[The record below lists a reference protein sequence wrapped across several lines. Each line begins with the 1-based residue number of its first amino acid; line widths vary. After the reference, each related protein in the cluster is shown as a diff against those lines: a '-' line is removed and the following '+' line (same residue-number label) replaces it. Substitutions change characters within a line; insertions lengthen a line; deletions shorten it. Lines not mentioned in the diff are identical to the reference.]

1 MGSTLPGRHR
11 FPRTCRQPGQ
21 PDRQVK
27 FRIGRCPPHPA
38 RRWVSRSRQSAL
50 NLWRRLGRAEV
61 ALAAPTRVS
70 LVAGCLCLDVVV
82 SSSSVRRAVS
92 SSSVRRVESSS
103 SMQCPRAPMRRPSS
117 WLSFPA
123 CDPPSPICET
133 ASRRNVLD
141 EFSVGGRLAQ
151 SGRPI
156 MTSFWRGERFWAR
169 KRVESYGRCLE
180 PAKVAAGRAVDEALG
195 YVNVTMGRRQVS
207 VASLQRA
214 RLFGDVRGPRA

>member
-11 FPRTCRQPGQ
+11 LPRTCRQPGQ
-21 PDRQVK
+21 PDRPVI
-27 FRIGRCPPHPA
+27 FRIGQCPPHPA
-38 RRWVSRSRQSAL
+38 RRWESWSRQSAL
-50 NLWRRLGRAEV
+50 NLSRRRARAE
-61 ALAAPTRVS
+61 AASAAPTRVS
-70 LVAGCLCLDVVV
+70 LVAGWICLDVVV
-82 SSSSVRRAVS
+82 SSSSVRRVS
-92 SSSVRRVESSS
+92 SFSSVRRVVSSS
-103 SMQCPRAPMRRPSS
+103 SMQPRAPMRRPS

-169 KRVESYGRCLE
+169 KRVESYGRCPE
-180 PAKVAAGRAVDEALG
+180 PAKVAAGRAVGEALG
-195 YVNVTMGRRQVS
+195 YVT
-207 VASLQRA
+207 
-214 RLFGDVRGPRA
+214 

>member
-21 PDRQVK
+21 PDRQVI

-50 NLWRRLGRAEV
+50 NLWRRLGRAEA

-70 LVAGCLCLDVVV
+70 LVAGWLCLDVVV
-82 SSSSVRRAVS
+82 SFSSL
-92 SSSVRRVESSS
+92 RRVVSSS
-103 SMQCPRAPMRRPSS
+103 SMQPRAPMRRPS

-123 CDPPSPICET
+123 CDHPSPICET

-180 PAKVAAGRAVDEALG
+180 PAKVAAGRAVGEALG
-195 YVNVTMGRRQVS
+195 YVT
-207 VASLQRA
+207 
-214 RLFGDVRGPRA
+214 